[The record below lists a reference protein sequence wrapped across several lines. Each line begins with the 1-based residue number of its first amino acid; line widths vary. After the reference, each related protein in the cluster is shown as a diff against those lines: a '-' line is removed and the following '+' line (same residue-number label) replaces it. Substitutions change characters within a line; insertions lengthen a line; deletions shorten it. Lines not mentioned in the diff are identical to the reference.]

1 MQLNLLGDLPR
12 ADFFHDFEQ
21 APSST
26 TFLSRIL
33 EALSCTTD
41 AVSARYVIRN
51 CWSVSLCRSGHSI
64 KETGI
69 SMYASRLSTLSAL
82 PSSGSNLTVKS
93 PWKLLEAR
101 VIWQYGYQALDAVD
115 DMDRDHRLSPSERS
129 FVLHAMVTHGDK
141 KLIAQELRSW
151 AAVATSCIID
161 FGLAETTLLFNAVQA
176 RVARLPS
183 VMTALT
189 MTALIKAFGS
199 AIDAK
204 SIKKIKE
211 VVENRRNDS
220 FSSWLKYFAQVINQ
234 ELNLGQDRTIDD
246 LLMCMI
252 ARPTNEFKSH
262 LFSFDGT
269 PVVSLPPAE
278 IDILRDIL
286 TTMEGLASV
295 YQVMDP
301 IGIRESCSR
310 LGTQLDCVKKANLPA
325 ASINPIIAELIAA
338 IREGV
343 LKVLTKKPFLV
354 QCACVVAFLIG
365 SPGSATYFQTGN
377 HTV

>member
-1 MQLNLLGDLPR
+1 
-12 ADFFHDFEQ
+12 
-21 APSST
+21 
-26 TFLSRIL
+26 
-33 EALSCTTD
+33 
-41 AVSARYVIRN
+41 
-51 CWSVSLCRSGHSI
+51 
-64 KETGI
+64 
-69 SMYASRLSTLSAL
+69 
-82 PSSGSNLTVKS
+82 
-93 PWKLLEAR
+93 
-101 VIWQYGYQALDAVD
+101 
-115 DMDRDHRLSPSERS
+115 
-129 FVLHAMVTHGDK
+129 MVTHGET

-176 RVARLPS
+176 RVTRLPS

-189 MTALIKAFGS
+189 MTTLIKAPSVMTALIKAFGS

-234 ELNLGQDRTIDD
+234 ERNLGQNRTIDD
-246 LLMCMI
+246 LLLCMI

-310 LGTQLDCVKKANLPA
+310 LGAQLDCVKKANLPA